1 MTHPHP
7 SILADPTQ
15 EPLVPAADLPPGL
28 FSGPAVPLGA
38 WWDGERTSFLVW
50 APRAE
55 EVEVLLEEPVVNTLA
70 ADRSA
75 SGDEVVRLPLEGDGQ
90 GYHHGTSAA
99 APPGRRYRYRLHGGD
114 QQAIDR
120 PDPASRWQPDGVQGA
135 SAVDDPDFA
144 WSDHTFAAPPLHRQV
159 LYELHVGTFSQAGT
173 FDGVIA
179 HLPELAELGVT
190 TIELLPVAQF
200 PGARNW
206 GYDGVLPYAV
216 QDTYGGPHGLRRLVD
231 AAHAH
236 GLAVVLDVVYNH
248 LGPEGNHLDDFGPY
262 FTDRTATPWG
272 PALNADGPGA
282 DGVRRFVVD
291 NAVRWVEDFHIDGL
305 RLDAV
310 HAILDQSAHHLLEE
324 LATAVHAAGRPA
336 HVVAESDLCD
346 ARLLRSPAVGGYG
359 LDGQW
364 ADDFH
369 HAVHVALTGERE
381 GYYADYRGLP
391 DLPRMLR
398 DRYVYAGR
406 YSPSRKRTVGRP
418 APDVAYDRFVVCIQN
433 HDQVGNR
440 ARGERLGHLVD
451 HEARKLA
458 AAALLTSPFVPLLF
472 MGEEYADPS
481 PFLFF
486 TSHADPDLAAAVTE
500 GRRREFA
507 GFSQFA
513 GAVPDPQDPETFA
526 WSVLDRSVR
535 DRGEHAA
542 LHRLY
547 RDLLH
552 LRHREPLITD
562 PNAPDVEPTLI
573 PGGRAIVLRRH
584 AARVGV
590 LTALHVGD
598 DPIDIHVA
606 DAPGSWTPLLD
617 TTAASYSPVGPASA
631 GPTEGGGAAQRQTT
645 DGTLLL
651 TLPPRSAV
659 VLRQET

>member
-1 MTHPHP
+1 MP
-7 SILADPTQ
+7 
-15 EPLVPAADLPPGL
+15 PAVPPGAGD
-28 FSGPAVPLGA
+28 GPDVPLGA
-38 WWDGERTSFLVW
+38 SWDGERTSFLVW
-50 APRAE
+50 APRADD
-55 EVEVLLEEPVVNTLA
+55 VEVLLEEPVEGTPA
-70 ADRSA
+70 AQRSTR
-75 SGDEVVRLPLEGDGQ
+75 GDDAEVARLPLERDED
-90 GYHHGTSAA
+90 GYHRGTTDD
-99 APPGRRYRYRLHGGD
+99 APPGRRYRYRLHRQGE
-114 QQAIDR
+114 QPVDR
-120 PDPASRWQPDGVQGA
+120 PDPASRWQPNGVQGA
-135 SAVDDPDFA
+135 SAVDDPDVA
-144 WSDHTFAAPPLHRQV
+144 WSDHTFTAPPLHRQV
-159 LYELHVGTFSQAGT
+159 LYELHVGTFSEAGT
-173 FDGVIA
+173 FDGVID
-179 HLPELAELGVT
+179 HLSELAELGVT

-216 QDTYGGPHGLRRLVD
+216 QDSYGGPSGLRRLVD

-262 FTDRTATPWG
+262 FTDRTSTPWG

-282 DGVRRFVVD
+282 DSVRRFVVD
-291 NAVRWVEDFHIDGL
+291 NAVRWVEEFHIDGL

-310 HAILDQSAHHLLEE
+310 HAIVDQSARHLLEE
-324 LATAVHAAGRPA
+324 LAEAVHAAGHRGGRA
-336 HVVAESDLCD
+336 VHVVAESDLCD

-381 GYYADYRGLP
+381 GYYADYRGLT
-391 DLPRMLR
+391 DLPRMVR
-398 DRYVYAGR
+398 DRYVYADR
-406 YSPSRKRTVGRP
+406 YSPSRRRTVGRP

-440 ARGERLGHLVD
+440 AQGERLGHLVD

-458 AAALLTSPFVPLLF
+458 ATALLTSPFVPLLF

-486 TSHADPDLAAAVTE
+486 TSHTDPDLAAAVTE
-500 GRRREFA
+500 GRRLEFA

-513 GAVPDPQDPETFA
+513 GDVPDPQDPRTFTR
-526 WSVLDRSVR
+526 SVLDRSVR
-535 DRGEHAA
+535 DHGEHAA
-542 LHRLY
+542 LQRLY

-552 LRHREPLITD
+552 LRHCEPLITD
-562 PNAPDVEPTLI
+562 PNAPDVEPTLV
-573 PGGRAIVLRRH
+573 PGDHTIVLRR
-584 AARVGV
+584 RTERGGL

-598 DPIDIHVA
+598 APVDVQVA

-617 TTAASYSPVGPASA
+617 TTAAAYAADAPAST
-631 GPTEGGGAAQRQTT
+631 GPTEDGKAVHRQAAH
-645 DGTLLL
+645 GTLLL
-651 TLPPRSAV
+651 TLPPHAAV
-659 VLRQET
+659 MLRQET

>member
-1 MTHPHP
+1 M
-7 SILADPTQ
+7 S
-15 EPLVPAADLPPGL
+15 PAVPPGVVD
-28 FSGPAVPLGA
+28 GPDVPLGA
-38 WWDGERTSFLVW
+38 WWDGAQTSFLVW
-50 APRAE
+50 APRVD
-55 EVEVLLEEPVVNTLA
+55 EVEVLLEQPVEGSLA
-70 ADRSA
+70 
-75 SGDEVVRLPLEGDGQ
+75 DERRAPDAHGGVVRLPLERDAA
-90 GYHHGTSAA
+90 GYHHGTSIE
-99 APPGRRYRYRLHGGD
+99 APPGRRYRYRLHRRGEEPV
-114 QQAIDR
+114 DR
-120 PDPASRWQPDGVQGA
+120 PDPASRWQPDGVAGA
-135 SAVDDPDFA
+135 SAVDDPGFA
-144 WSDHTFAAPPLHRQV
+144 WSDQGFTAPPLHRQV
-159 LYELHVGTFSQAGT
+159 LYELHVGAFSEAGT
-173 FDGVIA
+173 FDGVID
-179 HLPELAELGVT
+179 HLSELVELGVT

-200 PGARNW
+200 PGGRNW

-216 QDTYGGPHGLRRLVD
+216 QDSYGGPQGLRRLVD
-231 AAHAH
+231 ATHAH

-248 LGPEGNHLDDFGPY
+248 LGPEGNHLDDFAPY

-291 NAVRWVEDFHIDGL
+291 NAVRWVEEFHIDGL

-310 HAILDQSAHHLLEE
+310 HAILDQSARHLLEE
-324 LATAVHAAGRPA
+324 LAEAVHAAGRRA
-336 HVVAESDLCD
+336 GRAVHAVAESDLCD

-369 HAVHVALTGERE
+369 HAVHVALTGEDE
-381 GYYADYRGLP
+381 GYYVDYRGLA

-398 DRYVYAGR
+398 DRYVYADR
-406 YSPSRKRTVGRP
+406 YSPSRQRTVGRP

-440 ARGERLGHLVD
+440 AQGERLSHLVD
-451 HEARKLA
+451 PEARKLA

-513 GAVPDPQDPETFA
+513 GEVPDPQDPTTFER
-526 WSVLDRSVR
+526 SVLDRSVR
-535 DRGEHAA
+535 EHGEHAA

-547 RDLLH
+547 RDLLD
-552 LRHREPLITD
+552 LRRREPLLTD
-562 PNAPDVEPTLI
+562 PDAPDVEPTLV
-573 PGGRAIVLRRH
+573 PGEQAIVLRR
-584 AARVGV
+584 RTERGGL

-598 DPIDIHVA
+598 APVDVQIA
-606 DAPGSWTPLLD
+606 DAPGRWTSLLD
-617 TTAASYSPVGPASA
+617 TTAAAYSADTTAAAYAADGVA
-631 GPTEGGGAAQRQTT
+631 GSPTDGGGAVHRQAG

-651 TLPPRSAV
+651 TLPPRAAV

>member
-1 MTHPHP
+1 MR
-7 SILADPTQ
+7 
-15 EPLVPAADLPPGL
+15 
-28 FSGPAVPLGA
+28 PAVPLSGSLDRPDLPLGA
-38 WWDGERTSFLVW
+38 RWDGERTSFLVW
-50 APRAE
+50 APRAD
-55 EVEVLLEEPVVNTLA
+55 EVEVLLEGPVEDTPA
-70 ADRSA
+70 AGRRTPDGREERA
-75 SGDEVVRLPLEGDGQ
+75 RLPLERDES
-90 GYHHGTSAA
+90 GYHHGWSDD
-99 APPGRRYRYRLHGGD
+99 APPGRRYRYRLHRRGERPV
-114 QQAIDR
+114 DR

-135 SAVDDPDFA
+135 SAVDDPSFP
-144 WSDHTFAAPPLHRQV
+144 WSDQAFSAPPLHRQV
-159 LYELHVGTFSQAGT
+159 LYELHVGTFSEAGT
-173 FDGVIA
+173 FDGVID

-200 PGARNW
+200 PGGRNW

-216 QDTYGGPHGLRRLVD
+216 QDTYGGPQGLRRLVD
-231 AAHAH
+231 AAHAN

-291 NAVRWVEDFHIDGL
+291 NAVRWVEEFHIDGL

-310 HAILDQSAHHLLEE
+310 HAILDQSARHLLEE
-324 LATAVHAAGRPA
+324 LADAVHAAGRRA
-336 HVVAESDLCD
+336 GRSVHVVAESDLCD
-346 ARLLRSPAVGGYG
+346 ARLLRPPAVGGYG

-369 HAVHVALTGERE
+369 HAVHVALTGEHE
-381 GYYADYRGLP
+381 GYYADYRGLT

-406 YSPSRKRTVGRP
+406 YSPSRQHTVGRR
-418 APDVAYDRFVVCIQN
+418 APDVAYDRFIVCIQN

-440 ARGERLGHLVD
+440 AQGERLGQLVD

-472 MGEEYADPS
+472 MGEEHADPS

-513 GAVPDPQDPETFA
+513 GAVPDPQDPQTFRR
-526 WSVLDRSVR
+526 SVLDRSVR
-535 DRGEHAA
+535 DRGPHAA
-542 LHRLY
+542 LRRLY

-562 PNAPDVEPTLI
+562 PDAPDVEPTLI
-573 PGGRAIVLRRH
+573 PGDRAIVLRR
-584 AARVGV
+584 RTERGGL

-598 DPIDIHVA
+598 TPVDVQVA
-606 DAPGSWTPLLD
+606 DAYGSWIPLLD
-617 TTAASYSPVGPASA
+617 TTSQAYAADATA
-631 GPTEGGGAAQRQTT
+631 DADPTEGGATVRHQAA

-651 TLPPRSAV
+651 TLPPRAAV